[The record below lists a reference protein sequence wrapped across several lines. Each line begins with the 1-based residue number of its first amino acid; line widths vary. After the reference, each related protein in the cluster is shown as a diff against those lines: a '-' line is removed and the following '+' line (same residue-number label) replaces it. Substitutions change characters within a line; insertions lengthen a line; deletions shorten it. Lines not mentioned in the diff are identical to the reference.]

1 MKTLTVDVAILG
13 AGTAGLN
20 ARRAA
25 EKARK
30 SAVMIDPGPYGT
42 TCARVGCM
50 PSKLL
55 IAAAERAHSAHAAAP
70 FGVNIPEV
78 QIDGK
83 AVMARVRSERD
94 RFVGFVLESIED
106 HLAAGRLIKGRGRFL
121 SDSQIQVDEHT
132 LVNFKTAVIATGS
145 SPFVPPPYRDLG
157 ESMIDNE
164 GLFDMEDLPGSV
176 LVVGTGVI
184 GLELGQ
190 SLHRLGVR
198 TSIVG
203 IRGVVGPISDPVVR
217 EVAERVFS
225 EEMDFRSDHKFESVT
240 RLEDGRVELKADGRT
255 DVYDLVLMAAG
266 RRPNVM
272 GLGLENVGL
281 DPRKLPKVDPRITQ
295 LGDGNIFIAGDV
307 SNFRPLL
314 HEAADEGRIAGMN
327 AATYPS
333 FEAVPRRTPLG
344 VVFSD
349 PQIATVGLSWSAIQS
364 RGHCTGEV
372 DYSRQGRARVM
383 GTNKGWVRIYGDCQD
398 GQLLGA
404 EMFGP
409 ATEHTA
415 HLLAWAIAQRLT
427 VYQVLEMPF
436 YHPVVEEGIRTAL
449 QDLRKNLHFRE
460 KSAPCK
466 ELKASM

>member
-25 EKARK
+25 EKAGK

-164 GLFDMEDLPGSV
+164 E
-176 LVVGTGVI
+176 I
-184 GLELGQ
+184 
-190 SLHRLGVR
+190 
-198 TSIVG
+198 
-203 IRGVVGPISDPVVR
+203 
-217 EVAERVFS
+217 
-225 EEMDFRSDHKFESVT
+225 
-240 RLEDGRVELKADGRT
+240 
-255 DVYDLVLMAAG
+255 
-266 RRPNVM
+266 
-272 GLGLENVGL
+272 
-281 DPRKLPKVDPRITQ
+281 
-295 LGDGNIFIAGDV
+295 
-307 SNFRPLL
+307 
-314 HEAADEGRIAGMN
+314 
-327 AATYPS
+327 
-333 FEAVPRRTPLG
+333 
-344 VVFSD
+344 
-349 PQIATVGLSWSAIQS
+349 
-364 RGHCTGEV
+364 
-372 DYSRQGRARVM
+372 GRAHV
-383 GTNKGWVRIYGDCQD
+383 
-398 GQLLGA
+398 
-404 EMFGP
+404 
-409 ATEHTA
+409 
-415 HLLAWAIAQRLT
+415 
-427 VYQVLEMPF
+427 
-436 YHPVVEEGIRTAL
+436 
-449 QDLRKNLHFRE
+449 
-460 KSAPCK
+460 
-466 ELKASM
+466 